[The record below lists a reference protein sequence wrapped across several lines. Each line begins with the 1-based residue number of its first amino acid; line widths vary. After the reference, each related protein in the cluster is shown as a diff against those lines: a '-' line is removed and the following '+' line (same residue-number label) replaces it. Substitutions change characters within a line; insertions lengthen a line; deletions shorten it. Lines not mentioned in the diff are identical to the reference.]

1 MSKKTVKNHI
11 IDAINSIAKAQEK
24 LASEVEKQ
32 GKIIS
37 LHSEEI
43 ATLQEKVQEMR
54 DNAIVAELKFSS
66 GKEVA
71 EKYKLSEGRISQ
83 IKQTNKKYN
92 T

>member
-1 MSKKTVKNHI
+1 MAKRSKTAEQHI
-11 IDAINSIAKAQEK
+11 TDAIESIAKAQKK
-24 LASEVEKQ
+24 LADDVERQ

-54 DNAIVAELKFSS
+54 DNAIIAELKFSS

-71 EKYKLSEGRISQ
+71 EKYNLSTGRISQ
-83 IKQTNKKYN
+83 ISKKYN
-92 T
+92 S